1 MEVILETYFLYNFI
15 LVNCAIFSF
24 IAEKIKNINLELLS
38 RIVVFLTLTI
48 PASLRYYTGTDYG
61 SYVRMFSDDSYL
73 ESKEILWV
81 WLNRF
86 VQFLNLD
93 VQWVFVFSAILIYFP
108 LCFKIKKKFYFI
120 SIILYIVLSFYFKS
134 YNVVRQM
141 ITVSFILWAFI
152 CYGDRKFMQMIL
164 LYIISIGFHSS
175 AIILFPLFI
184 CSFVNLSF
192 KIKFLPLI
200 LFTLL
205 MFIVLNIN
213 LVEPMFKAFDFLN
226 LKYLSYKNSTMYL
239 SERHS
244 GSGFLGVFIRTGFIF
259 LSIISYT
266 NIVKKFPSKLNVLN
280 LSIMYLIAYIL
291 CEKIT
296 IFDRIRDL
304 LSFSVILIAGII
316 FYCSGQYKKIIF
328 IFFIILNIIVFE
340 ITIKNQNRQTYSNQ
354 IYPYYSIFYKG
365 EIK

>member
-1 MEVILETYFLYNFI
+1 METYFLYNFI
-15 LVNCAIFSF
+15 LLNCAIFSF

-38 RIVVFLTLTI
+38 RMVVFLTLTI

-73 ESKEILWV
+73 ETKEILWV

-93 VQWVFVFSAILIYFP
+93 VQWVFIFSAILIYFP
-108 LCFKIKKKFYFI
+108 LSFKI
-120 SIILYIVLSFYFKS
+120 LSFYFKS
-134 YNVVRQM
+134 YNAVRQM
-141 ITVSFILWAFI
+141 ISVSFILWSFI
-152 CYGDRKFMQMIL
+152 CYEDRKFIQMIL

-184 CSFVNLSF
+184 CSFINLSF

-213 LVEPMFKAFDFLN
+213 LVELIFKTFDFFN

-239 SERHS
+239 SERPS

-259 LSIISYT
+259 LSIISYV

-304 LSFSVILIAGII
+304 LSFSVILIAGSI
-316 FYCSGQYKKIIF
+316 FYCCGQYKKIIF
-328 IFFIILNIIVFE
+328 IFFIVLNIIVFE
-340 ITIKNQNRQTYSNQ
+340 ITIKNQNRHTYSNQ

>member
-24 IAEKIKNINLELLS
+24 IAGKIKNINLELLS

-61 SYVRMFSDDSYL
+61 SYVRMFSDDNYL

-93 VQWVFVFSAILIYFP
+93 VQWVFIFSAILIYFP

-134 YNVVRQM
+134 YNAIRQM
-141 ITVSFILWAFI
+141 ISVSFILWAFI
-152 CYGDRKFMQMIL
+152 CYEDRKFIQMIL
-164 LYIISIGFHSS
+164 LYAISIGFHSS

-184 CSFVNLSF
+184 CSFINFSF

-205 MFIVLNIN
+205 MFIILNIN
-213 LVEPMFKAFDFLN
+213 LVELMFKAFDFLN
-226 LKYLSYKNSTMYL
+226 LKYLSYKNST
-239 SERHS
+239 
-244 GSGFLGVFIRTGFIF
+244 
-259 LSIISYT
+259 
-266 NIVKKFPSKLNVLN
+266 
-280 LSIMYLIAYIL
+280 MYLIAYIL

-304 LSFSVILIAGII
+304 LSFSVILIAGSI
-316 FYCSGQYKKIIF
+316 FYCCGQYKRIIF
-328 IFFIILNIIVFE
+328 IFFIVLNIIVFE
-340 ITIKNQNRQTYSNQ
+340 ITIKNQNRETYSNQ

-365 EIK
+365 EMK